1 MRQLTAFEHGWL
13 EVGEGRELSPL
24 EAEALA
30 AAESAFPPGC
40 LQWGHRRVKFTQFCG
55 VVQVDGLQVEVLP
68 KLTPYQT
75 ESQQRDTLLTML
87 SCAGDLE
94 GVDTLGA
101 GLATSRTTLLDLFIR
116 HFARLLERQLQQG
129 LLRDYRDI
137 DDTLDQVR
145 GRIDLVRQQRENL
158 FKPQRLACRYSE
170 LVADIPVNRLLY
182 SALLLVTRL
191 STSPLLV
198 QQLHALRMR
207 FGQVGTLVPHDRG
220 PGADQLNRM
229 QQRYAPLVALAH
241 LFLDGQFLDARSG
254 RQQAFSLLF
263 DMNRLFERYTA
274 SRLRPLARRKGLR
287 LVEQGPRRH
296 LGHEENGKGRLLM
309 RPDISLLDANRRPVA
324 ILDTKWKRIYG
335 PDPLAA
341 LSAADLYQLTA
352 YATAYGC
359 DAVVLLYPEQMYLPA
374 GESHVLTLDGPQ
386 SARLML
392 QAVPIDGQALIASH
406 LKPLIEFSLSASL
419 CGASSP

>member
-1 MRQLTAFEHGWL
+1 MRQLTAYEHGWL
-13 EVGEGRELSPL
+13 EVGEGRDLRPY

-30 AAESAFPPGC
+30 AADSALPPGC

-75 ESQQRDTLLTML
+75 EPQQRDTLLTML
-87 SCAGDLE
+87 ACAGDLE
-94 GVDTLGA
+94 GVDRLGA

-116 HFARLLERQLQQG
+116 HFAHLLERQLQQG

-170 LVADIPVNRLLY
+170 LVADIPVNRLLH
-182 SALLLVTRL
+182 SALRLVNSL
-191 STSPLLV
+191 ATSPLLA

-207 FGQVGTLVPHDRG
+207 FGEVGTLAPHERG
-220 PGADQLNRM
+220 PTAEQLNRM
-229 QQRYAPLVALAH
+229 QSRFAPLVALAH

-274 SRLRPLARRKGLR
+274 SRLRPLARRHGLT
-287 LVEQGPRRH
+287 LMEQGPRRH
-296 LGHEENGKGRLLM
+296 LGHEESGRGRLLM
-309 RPDISLLDANRRPVA
+309 RPDISLLDESRRPVV
-324 ILDTKWKRIYG
+324 ILDTKWKRIEG
-335 PDPLAA
+335 RDALAA

-352 YATAYGC
+352 YATAYRC
-359 DAVVLLYPEQMYLPA
+359 QSVVLLYPEQAHLRAGQRHAMTLAGLGATRLVLATMPLDGRPIGNYLPGAPYTANTSA
-374 GESHVLTLDGPQ
+374 G
-386 SARLML
+386 R
-392 QAVPIDGQALIASH
+392 
-406 LKPLIEFSLSASL
+406 
-419 CGASSP
+419 